1 MPTSALILTVAILA
15 GVFVSDLGRRAI
27 TAHRLLR
34 PLLVAATAGS
44 IYLSALATSGS
55 GLAIEIAGAATGAVL
70 GLLAASR
77 MKVEHD
83 ANKGQVFTHAG
94 ISYAAVWVAV
104 AGARLAF
111 IYGANHW
118 FTTQLGHWML
128 TNGVSVDALTDS
140 LIFMALAMA
149 ITRTV
154 RLAVGRTQ
162 LRHQSATELA
172 V

>member
-1 MPTSALILTVAILA
+1 MKIS
-15 GVFVSDLGRRAI
+15 FDDVSQKC
-27 TAHRLLR
+27 
-34 PLLVAATAGS
+34 VSTAGTA
-44 IYLSALATSGS
+44 YGAL
-55 GLAIEIAGAATGAVL
+55 
-70 GLLAASR
+70 
-77 MKVEHD
+77 
-83 ANKGQVFTHAG
+83 
-94 ISYAAVWVAV
+94 WVAV
-104 AGARLAF
+104 IGARLLF
-111 IYGANHW
+111 TYGANHW

-162 LRHQSATELA
+162 LRHQTSTELA